1 MFLFWL
7 QQYNESRDTRSR
19 SCEAMQSEL
28 KENKESLVA
37 EEQKRI
43 RYHIVNLTDFTSN
56 IKQKIDYREV
66 YLNTDSYGSDR

>member
-1 MFLFWL
+1 
-7 QQYNESRDTRSR
+7 
-19 SCEAMQSEL
+19 MQSEL